1 MEKKS
6 CCENPPAAA
15 AVSIPKTK
23 TAFIEEKLRNFQKYL
38 SDFAKTP
45 ELQKELTQFD
55 SVEQVLPYLATL
67 IPIYKAGKMDVIVKG
82 FCDKFETT
90 DEAFKVKCS
99 RYVECFCETL
109 LG

>member
-1 MEKKS
+1 MENKS
-6 CCENPPAAA
+6 CCETPVVN
-15 AVSIPKTK
+15 IPKTK
-23 TAFIEEKLRNFQKYL
+23 TAFIEEKLRNFQMYL

-45 ELQKELTQFD
+45 EVKKELTQFD
-55 SVEQVLPYLATL
+55 NVEQVLPYLATL
-67 IPIYKAGKMDVIVKG
+67 IPIYKAGKMDAIVKG

-109 LG
+109 LA